1 LKNKELFREKS
12 LDRISSPEQIDDY
25 IHVVR
30 PKTWILLIVI
40 LLLIAAAV
48 VWGFM
53 GRIDVRTVTDGQ
65 AAVESVTPVSF
76 LMQ

>member
-12 LDRISSPEQIDDY
+12 LGKISSPEQIDDY

-30 PKTWILLIVI
+30 PKIWILLIVI

-65 AAVESVTPVSF
+65 SAVESVTPVSF